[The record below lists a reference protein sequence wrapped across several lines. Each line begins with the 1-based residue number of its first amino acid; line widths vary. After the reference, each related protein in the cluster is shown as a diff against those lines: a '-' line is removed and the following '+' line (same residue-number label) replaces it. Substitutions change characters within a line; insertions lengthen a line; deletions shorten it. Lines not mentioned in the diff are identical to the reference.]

1 MSTSDIDLV
10 RVRYDA
16 ACALRSSLALVT
28 EAERSS
34 RARLH
39 ATSDRLGR
47 IEEAAFAIEV
57 CIESNA
63 SHE

>member
-1 MSTSDIDLV
+1 MKTSSSSDIDLV
-10 RVRYDA
+10 RVRYDV
-16 ACALRSSLALVT
+16 ACALRSTLTLVT
-28 EAERSS
+28 EDERAS

-57 CIESNA
+57 RTE
-63 SHE
+63 